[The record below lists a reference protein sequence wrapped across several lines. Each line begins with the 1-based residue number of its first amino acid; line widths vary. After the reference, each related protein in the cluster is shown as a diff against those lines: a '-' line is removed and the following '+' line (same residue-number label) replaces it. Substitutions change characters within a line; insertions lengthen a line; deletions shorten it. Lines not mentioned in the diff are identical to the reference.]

1 MDKRRAWMRVCLQEA
16 LDRGVLEP
24 DDVLRHAT
32 PTVLATDLPPQL
44 VASLLQTGLD
54 AGAFDASALVGHLG
68 SEQLA
73 EHVPLPVLWSC
84 LDEAAKTVIREH
96 PATTEAGGEPIVPIN
111 TSVEPDEQPEIELV
125 AE

>member
-16 LDRGVLEP
+16 LDRGVLDPE
-24 DDVLRHAT
+24 DVLQHAT
-32 PTVLATDLPPQL
+32 PTVLATDLPPEL
-44 VASLLQTGLD
+44 VASLLQAGLD
-54 AGAFDASALVGHLG
+54 TGAFDANAMVHHLG

-84 LDEAAKTVIREH
+84 LDEAAKAVIREH
-96 PATTEAGGEPIVPIN
+96 PATTDHGGEPIIPIN

>member
-1 MDKRRAWMRVCLQEA
+1 MDKRRAWLRVCLQEA
-16 LDRGVLEP
+16 LERGVVEP
-24 DDVLRHAT
+24 DDVLRHAN

-54 AGAFDASALVGHLG
+54 AGSFDAAALVNHLG
-68 SEQLA
+68 CEQLA
-73 EHVPLPVLWSC
+73 EHIPLPVLWSC
-84 LDEAAKTVIREH
+84 LNEAAEAVIREH
-96 PATTEAGGEPIVPIN
+96 PATTDGGGEPIVPIN

>member
-1 MDKRRAWMRVCLQEA
+1 MDKRRAWIRVCLQEA
-16 LDRGVLEP
+16 LDRGVLDA
-24 DDVLRHAT
+24 DDILRHAS
-32 PTVLATDLPPQL
+32 PAVLATDLPPQL

-54 AGAFDASALVGHLG
+54 QGTFDPALLVEHLG
-68 SEQLA
+68 SAKLA

-84 LDEAAKTVIREH
+84 LEEAAEVVIAEH
-96 PATTEAGGEPIVPIN
+96 PLSRSDDDPIVPIN

>member
-1 MDKRRAWMRVCLQEA
+1 MDKRRAWLRVCLQEG
-16 LDRGVLEP
+16 LERGVLEP
-24 DDVLRHAT
+24 DDVLRHAN

-54 AGAFDASALVGHLG
+54 AGAFDAASLVEHLG

-73 EHVPLPVLWSC
+73 EHVPLPVLWAC
-84 LDEAAKTVIREH
+84 LDEAAQAVITEH
-96 PATTEAGGEPIVPIN
+96 PLTRDGEPIVPIN